1 MRKLPAREQLGII
14 EDVGVDYLKKATEDQ
29 TPIYPSFAL
38 AEIADRQQP
47 AGSSPAPRTT
57 IKDEMVGGIGG
68 VGGQFNLA
76 SPMPPPMGNPMVPQM
91 NSPMALQMN
100 PQMAPPM
107 GFAGGGLIPRYSNGG
122 LAEEEEE
129 PGFLDKYGDAI
140 DTGLGI
146 AEGAALTTALFPSI
160 VTKGLGMGGS
170 ALARGA
176 RGLLGAMRNPRG
188 AGRSA
193 MDSLGRRRLTRE
205 GVNPDIGQVAMMG
218 GASPLISQ
226 AGRREARDLAVRGAR
241 IGGGLTAGG
250 ALLGRAFSGD
260 EEGSEVGGS
269 RLTPEQI
276 DALMNRNR
284 SQRVDDTEDIT
295 LDDLGTYQ
303 EEIQSVMNQGPNLA
317 GVASSLVP
325 GTRMAGVLDAIGA
338 AQQDKNRRQLE
349 AAIAGGRLAVQEQ
362 QADATIARQEAYDIY
377 RDRSADLNAMK
388 ALEDAVNDQLKQ
400 EGLFHG
406 EEREER
412 KRELMGQLAPLY
424 RANVPQVRRSGMITT
439 AASGGLIR
447 GTVG

>member
-76 SPMPPPMGNPMVPQM
+76 NPMPPPMGNPMP
-91 NSPMALQMN
+91 PQMN

-129 PGFLDKYGDAI
+129 PGFLDEYGDAI
-140 DTGLGI
+140 DNALLAAEIGGLGL
-146 AEGAALTTALFPSI
+146 AVAPHLVPKVLGTGASYA
-160 VTKGLGMGGS
+160 
-170 ALARGA
+170 ARGA
-176 RGLLGAMRNPRG
+176 RGLLGAMRNPRA

-193 MDSLGRRRLTRE
+193 MDSLGRRRLARSPET
-205 GVNPDIGQVAMMG
+205 VNFSGSPEA
-218 GASPLISQ
+218 ASDFVRQ
-226 AGRREARDLAVRGAR
+226 AGRSEARDLAIRGAR

-349 AAIAGGRLAVQEQ
+349 AAIAGGRLAVQETQ
-362 QADATIARQEAYDIY
+362 NLAYENRMSDRDERLVMDSYLAAR
-377 RDRSADLNAMK
+377 
-388 ALEDAVNDQLKQ
+388 EDAIEEMKSNAEYQPGTPEYERRVREIENQLKRSY
-400 EGLFHG
+400 GIG
-406 EEREER
+406 
-412 KRELMGQLAPLY
+412 PT
-424 RANVPQVRRSGMITT
+424 RRPDIR
-439 AASGGLIR
+439 ASGGLIR

>member
-68 VGGQFNLA
+68 VGGQFNMA
-76 SPMPPPMGNPMVPQM
+76 NPMPPPMGNPIVHQM
-91 NSPMALQMN
+91 NPPMPPQMN

-129 PGFLDKYGDAI
+129 LGFFDEYGDTLDNALLAAEI
-140 DTGLGI
+140 GGLGLAVAPHFVPKI
-146 AEGAALTTALFPSI
+146 FGTGA
-160 VTKGLGMGGS
+160 S

-176 RGLLGAMRNPRG
+176 RGLLGTLRNPRG

-218 GASPLISQ
+218 GANPLIGQ

-241 IGGGLTAGG
+241 IGGGTVAGG

-260 EEGSEVGGS
+260 EEGSEGGGS
-269 RLTPEQI
+269 RLTREQI
-276 DALMNRNR
+276 HASLYANPL
-284 SQRVDDTEDIT
+284 QRVDDPEDIT

-303 EEIQSVMNQGPNLA
+303 EQIQSVMEQGPNLA

-338 AQQDKNRRQLE
+338 AQQATNRRQLE
-349 AAIAGGRLAVQEQ
+349 AAMAGGRLAVQEQ
-362 QADATIARQEAYDIY
+362 QAESTVARQAAYDSY
-377 RDRSADLNAMK
+377 RERGSNLQAMK
-388 ALEDAVNDQLKQ
+388 ALDKAVNDQLKQ
-400 EGLFHG
+400 EGLFEG

-424 RANVPQVRRSGMITT
+424 RANVPQVQRGGMITG